1 MRSVLGGR
9 LQLPRSRPMTEDRQ
23 PSFGLMTVAGAECLR
38 GNPPVEFR
46 ESDAN
51 CIDIGLVI
59 NMPDAALKATERQFL
74 TLLDAA
80 ADGMVVRLTFYA
92 LPDVP
97 RTDAGRGDLSGAESG
112 GGAPWHSLLE
122 RV

>member
-1 MRSVLGGR
+1 
-9 LQLPRSRPMTEDRQ
+9 MTEDHQ

-38 GNPPVEFR
+38 GTPPVEFR

-51 CIDIGLVI
+51 CIDIGLVN

-80 ADGMVVRLTFYA
+80 ADGMVVRLT
-92 LPDVP
+92 
-97 RTDAGRGDLSGAESG
+97 SCE
-112 GGAPWHSLLE
+112 HLLF
-122 RV
+122 RRR

>member
-23 PSFGLMTVAGAECLR
+23 PSFGLMRGGGAECLR

-51 CIDIGLVI
+51 CIDIGLVN

-80 ADGMVVRLTFYA
+80 ADGMEVPLTCYA
-92 LPDVP
+92 LPDEP
-97 RTDAGRGDLSGAESG
+97 RTDAGRGPARGAYAAGEHLWDG
-112 GGAPWHSLLE
+112 HF
-122 RV
+122 

>member
-38 GNPPVEFR
+38 GHPPVEFR

-51 CIDIGLVI
+51 CIDIGLVN
-59 NMPDAALKATERQFL
+59 NMPDAALKATERQFM
-74 TLLDAA
+74 TLLHAA
-80 ADGMVVRLTFYA
+80 ADGTAARPTLSRREA
-92 LPDVP
+92 VP
-97 RTDAGRGDLSGAESG
+97 RTQ
-112 GGAPWHSLLE
+112 
-122 RV
+122 